1 MTLPHVQANIQVQ
14 IQVHI
19 QAHQGYR
26 KFETVQYNRI
36 LNLEL
41 SDTTREILQH
51 FNKVSKLSK
60 ICLYTLQDNL
70 EQYNHLFYCSSIFF
84 CSCSSIDSPLDCWTQ
99 HCPTIEQLDTA
110 LSNPWKVGHRT
121 VRPLDSWKKHILTIG
136 LLDTQLTSHWAVGHS
151 INQPLDYWT
160 QHCPN
165 IGHCDKTLSDNHC
178 HVGHSTV

>member
-84 CSCSSIDSPLDCWTQ
+84 FVVVVALTHHWTVGHNTVQPLNSWTQ
-99 HCPTIEQLDTA
+99 HYPTLGKLDT
-110 LSNPWKVGHRT
+110 G
-121 VRPLDSWKKHILTIG
+121 
-136 LLDTQLTSHWAVGHS
+136 
-151 INQPLDYWT
+151 
-160 QHCPN
+160 
-165 IGHCDKTLSDNHC
+165 LSDH
-178 HVGHSTV
+178 